1 MRILIVGA
9 GKLGY
14 KLTEAFTSEQDN
26 VIVIDKDERAL
37 ERVSLN
43 LDVMTIRGNAI
54 QTEIL
59 QQADPNKIDLA
70 VAVTGS
76 DETNMVICMLAKK
89 LGCRQAVA
97 RVRNPEYGGQL
108 EFLKQELGIDYI
120 VNPEFETAKY
130 IAEHLMKGTAVYVE
144 AFAAGRVGMIELPV
158 KNIPKLSGSRLRE
171 LRIFESVLIAAV
183 SREGEMFIPHGDTL
197 LESTDTIYLFGEQ
210 QSLEKFIAAHVEQGE
225 KRLPKNVMILG
236 GGRAG
241 FYLADRLQQ
250 RGISVK
256 IIEQDEAQCQYLV
269 ENLKD
274 VLVIHG
280 DGTDHDLLREE
291 NFANMDALV
300 TLTGSDE
307 ENLLLALLG
316 KQQGIPSVV
325 AKISRSNFIPIIEQL
340 GIDRAVNPVLISA
353 SEILRFVQG
362 GQIASIEL
370 LLDGQAEVVEI
381 IIEAGTGV
389 IGRTLA
395 ELDLPKGVMIGAIV
409 RDDQVI
415 IPDGSS
421 EMAVGDRAIVFCLRG
436 DLPILEKLFYRRK
449 GGFFHELWHSSKS
462 PGKHSQD

>member
-1 MRILIVGA
+1 M
-9 GKLGY
+9 
-14 KLTEAFTSEQDN
+14 
-26 VIVIDKDERAL
+26 
-37 ERVSLN
+37 
-43 LDVMTIRGNAI
+43 
-54 QTEIL
+54 
-59 QQADPNKIDLA
+59 
-70 VAVTGS
+70 
-76 DETNMVICMLAKK
+76 
-89 LGCRQAVA
+89 
-97 RVRNPEYGGQL
+97 
-108 EFLKQELGIDYI
+108 
-120 VNPEFETAKY
+120 
-130 IAEHLMKGTAVYVE
+130 
-144 AFAAGRVGMIELPV
+144 
-158 KNIPKLSGSRLRE
+158 
-171 LRIFESVLIAAV
+171 
-183 SREGEMFIPHGDTL
+183 
-197 LESTDTIYLFGEQ
+197 
-210 QSLEKFIAAHVEQGE
+210 
-225 KRLPKNVMILG
+225 
-236 GGRAG
+236 
-241 FYLADRLQQ
+241 
-250 RGISVK
+250 
-256 IIEQDEAQCQYLV
+256 V

-362 GQIASIEL
+362 SQIASIEL

-395 ELDLPKGVMIGAIV
+395 RMDLPKGVMIGAIV

-421 EMAVGDRAIVFCLRG
+421 EMAVGDRAIVFCLREICPYWKSCSTAAREAFSMNYG
-436 DLPILEKLFYRRK
+436 IVRRVLGNILKIEAALMLIPIGLSLVWQEFSTASALS
-449 GGFFHELWHSSKS
+449 GQH
-462 PGKHSQD
+462 